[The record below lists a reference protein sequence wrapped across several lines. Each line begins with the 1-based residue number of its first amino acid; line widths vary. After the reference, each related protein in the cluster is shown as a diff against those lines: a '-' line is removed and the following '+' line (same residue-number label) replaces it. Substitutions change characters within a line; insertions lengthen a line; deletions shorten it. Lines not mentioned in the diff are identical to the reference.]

1 MNQYE
6 VTVREVLATSVLI
19 SAESAEAAIEQ
30 VSNQHGSG
38 KITLDYKNSCGDTI
52 IEITEK
58 IEMTVLIQ
66 ASREFLQI
74 AGFDYLTK
82 MMYPTEDQKKNTEL
96 NGEALDLVMELEAV
110 VKEVADRLEIE
121 SRTEMAFKE
130 FIQEKAYTLR
140 GQLETEEEFIS
151 LYEDG
156 LLEEEI
162 AEEDIAATLS
172 NIEAIEEKLELL
184 AEMQQYVARKVK
196 ERK

>member
-30 VSNQHGSG
+30 VSEQYGSG

-66 ASREFLQI
+66 ACREFLRV

-82 MMYPTEDQKKNTEL
+82 MMYQTEDQKNTEVD
-96 NGEALDLVMELEAV
+96 GEALDLVMELEAV
-110 VKEVADRLEIE
+110 VKEVADRLNIK
-121 SRTEMAFKE
+121 SQTEMAFKE
-130 FIQEKAYTLR
+130 FIKDKSYILR
-140 GQLETEEEFIS
+140 DQLQSEEEFIS
-151 LYEDG
+151 RYEDG
-156 LLEEEI
+156 LLEEVL

-184 AEMQQYVARKVK
+184 AEMEQYVARKVNSQLP
-196 ERK
+196 

>member
-1 MNQYE
+1 MKQYE

-30 VSNQHGSG
+30 VSEQYGSG

-66 ASREFLQI
+66 ACREFLQV

-82 MMYPTEDQKKNTEL
+82 MMNPTEDQKKNTEL

-110 VKEVADRLEIE
+110 VKEVADRLKIE
-121 SRTEMAFKE
+121 TQTEKDVKQFILEKE
-130 FIQEKAYTLR
+130 YGMR
-140 GQLETEEEFIS
+140 RQLEGYEEIMVR
-151 LYEDG
+151 YEDG
-156 LLEEEI
+156 LEDDEEEI
-162 AEEDIAATLS
+162 AETLAS
-172 NIEAIEEKLELL
+172 IEAIEEQLELL